1 MARPVSDALFPLPE
15 RLAMSNAIPHKKQT
29 KQKWL
34 VGARVRV
41 TKLMESCL
49 KDVPKRRLSSLGRIS
64 GVSLRFPRT
73 EHLRRVVYSV
83 ELDNELLGSH
93 KWTVQPGFD
102 TMQLQIVE
110 DSET

>member
-1 MARPVSDALFPLPE
+1 
-15 RLAMSNAIPHKKQT
+15 MSNAIPHKKQT

-41 TKLMESCL
+41 TKMMEPCL
-49 KDVPKRRLSSLGRIS
+49 NDVPKQRLSSLGWIAS
-64 GVSLRFPRT
+64 SSLRFPRT